1 MIVVAAAAAAAVI
14 LAGIPMYWVLGLVE
28 NKHTGRSEYM
38 EAYPASNSS
47 YLL

>member
-1 MIVVAAAAAAAVI
+1 MIAVAAAAVI
-14 LAGIPMYWVLGLVE
+14 LAEIPMDWVLGLVE
-28 NKHTGRSEYM
+28 NKHTDHSEHM